1 MISAISAYNIPMRL
15 LIIFAFLSLFCFAPA
30 AIARAEE
37 DTGVPFVTEA
47 DFFEQV
53 KQADKPV
60 LVQFEASWC
69 PYCRKMQP
77 HLKDMSVD
85 KQASLKIVRV
95 DVDLNNALAAEM
107 AVRSLP
113 TLILYADG
121 EVIGRLD
128 GSPNKD
134 DLYEWVDAHIK
145 K

>member
-1 MISAISAYNIPMRL
+1 MRL
-15 LIIFAFLSLFCFAPA
+15 FMIFAFLSLFCFAPA

-37 DTGVPFVTEA
+37 ATGIPFVTEA

-77 HLKDMSVD
+77 HLNDMAVD
-85 KQASLKIVRV
+85 KQSFLKIVRV
-95 DVDLNNALAAEM
+95 DVDMDHALASEM
-107 AVRSLP
+107 AIRSLP
-113 TLILYADG
+113 TLILYSDG

>member
-1 MISAISAYNIPMRL
+1 MV
-15 LIIFAFLSLFCFAPA
+15 FAFLSLFCFAPA
-30 AIARAEE
+30 VNLRAEE
-37 DTGVPFVTEA
+37 GAGVPFVTEA

-69 PYCRKMQP
+69 PYCRKIQP
-77 HLKDMSVD
+77 YLKDMSID

-95 DVDLNNALAAEM
+95 DVDMDNALAAEM

-113 TLILYADG
+113 TLILYSNG
-121 EVIGRLD
+121 EVIGRFD
-128 GSPNKD
+128 GAPSKD
-134 DLYEWVDAHIK
+134 DLYSWVDDHIK